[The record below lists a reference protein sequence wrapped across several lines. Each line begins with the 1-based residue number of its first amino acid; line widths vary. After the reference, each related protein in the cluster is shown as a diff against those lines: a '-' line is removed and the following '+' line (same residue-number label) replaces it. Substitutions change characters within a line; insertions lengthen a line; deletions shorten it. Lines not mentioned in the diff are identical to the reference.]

1 MKILYDYQTFTTQ
14 KFGGISKYFVELLNQ
29 FNLTND
35 KCNVAVLYSDNIY
48 LNKKEYYNFIGFIL
62 RNHFKGRTKIINFL
76 NITFNK
82 YKLIQSDFD
91 VFHPTYYNPYFL
103 RYCKKPFV
111 ITVHDLIHEKYL
123 SHLNSQKFLVDK
135 RELLEKASRI
145 IAISNTTKSDIVS
158 IYKIDEEKI
167 DVIYHGVNESFINS
181 KPRSLDLPKRYVLF
195 VGQRNEYKNFNFFIK
210 ALKSVLDN
218 DNELYLVC
226 SGNSF
231 NIKEIELIE
240 DIGLTNKIHHFDA
253 SEIDLPSLYAN
264 SLCFVFPSIYEG
276 FGMPILEAFA
286 TKVPCLL
293 SDTSC
298 FREIAEDAALFF
310 KLDDFD
316 DFKEQIKKI
325 LYDKSIKDILVN
337 KGSERVN
344 KFSWQKT
351 KSLTLE
357 SYKKAISSHEK

>member
-1 MKILYDYQTFTTQ
+1 MKILFDYQTFTIQ
-14 KFGGISKYFVELLNQ
+14 KFGGISKYFIELLNQ
-29 FNLTND
+29 INLTND
-35 KCNVAVLYSDNIY
+35 KCTVAVFYSDNIY
-48 LNKKEYYNFIGFIL
+48 LNKRAYYNLIIL
-62 RNHFKGRTKIINFL
+62 VFKNKFKGRTKIIDFL

-82 YKLIQSDFD
+82 YKLIKSDFD
-91 VFHPTYYNPYFL
+91 IFHPTYYNPYFL

-123 SHLNSQKFLVDK
+123 THLNSPKFLADK

-158 IYKIDEEKI
+158 IYKIDEKKI

-181 KPRSLDLPKRYVLF
+181 KTRYLDLPKRYVLF

-218 DNELYLVC
+218 DNELHLVC

-231 NIKEIELIE
+231 NKKEIELIK
-240 DIGLTNKIHHFDA
+240 DLGLTNKIHHFDT

-286 TKVPCLL
+286 TKTPCLL
-293 SDTSC
+293 SDTPC
-298 FREIAEDAALFF
+298 FREIAQDAALFF

-316 DFKEQIKKI
+316 DFEEQISKI
-325 LYDKSIKDILVN
+325 LYDKSIKDTLVN
-337 KGSERVN
+337 KGAGRVN
-344 KFSWQKT
+344 EFSWQRT
-351 KSLTLE
+351 QALTLE
-357 SYKKAISSHEK
+357 SYKKAIASHEK